1 MLEIKKVINEKYNT
15 KDINYYSIN
24 DLEMLE
30 FNFNLYVDIKI
41 LKFKEHYNLLI
52 TILNSD
58 LFPTKNITI
67 NLEYKTYDK
76 LLKDLEDLHFRF
88 L

>member
-1 MLEIKKVINEKYNT
+1 MKEIIEIIKTKYNT
-15 KDINYYSIN
+15 KDINHYYIN
-24 DLEMLE
+24 DLELIE

-41 LKFKEHYNLLI
+41 FKFKEHYNLLI

-58 LFPTKNITI
+58 LFPTKSITI
-67 NLEYKTYDK
+67 NLEYKSYEK
-76 LLKDLEDLHFRF
+76 LLKDLNDLHFRF

>member
-1 MLEIKKVINEKYNT
+1 MKEIIEIIKTKYNT
-15 KDINYYSIN
+15 KDINHYSIN
-24 DLEMLE
+24 DLEMIE

-58 LFPTKNITI
+58 LFPTKSITI
-67 NLEYKTYDK
+67 NLEYKLYDK

>member
-1 MLEIKKVINEKYNT
+1 MLEIKKVINEKYNI
-15 KDINYYSIN
+15 KDINLYNIN

-41 LKFKEHYNLLI
+41 FKFKDHYNLLI

-67 NLEYKTYDK
+67 NLEYKSYDK

>member
-1 MLEIKKVINEKYNT
+1 MKEIIEIIKTKYNT
-15 KDINYYSIN
+15 KDVNYYNIN

-58 LFPTKNITI
+58 LFPTKSITI
-67 NLEYKTYDK
+67 NLEYKSYQK

>member
-1 MLEIKKVINEKYNT
+1 MKEIIEIIKTKYNT
-15 KDINYYSIN
+15 KDVNYYNIN